1 MKPYDPYLCG
11 RRSSVREVVEAWAF
25 RLALGLAGALVVTGI
40 VLLQRGG

>member
-1 MKPYDPYLCG
+1 MRSFDPYLCP
-11 RRSSVREVVEAWAF
+11 RRKSAREIVEAWAF